1 MLLFQIWLGREHGTH
16 SRWKALHLST
26 RCKMFPSCTLS
37 LVPARA
43 FISAA
48 KPPDRVRWLCGGKWL
63 FTERMSV
70 HDKTP
75 VCASMF
81 KKKNPIPFFSQIH
94 RPSTFAGQ
102 LMTLMC
108 ASPSPAIFC
117 KWQMPALS
125 QKMYLFICFCQMNSA
140 RGWNLFSSFSFS
152 FLQWYEQMDL
162 PERCCTLLMLKCWI
176 YFTLTS
182 AAPVNTTAVT
192 ESVQNYYNCS
202 WYEN

>member
-1 MLLFQIWLGREHGTH
+1 MERTPDEKHSTLAPDVKCSHHALCPWYLPELSFQLPNLQIEWDDFAEVNGFLQKG
-16 SRWKALHLST
+16 
-26 RCKMFPSCTLS
+26 C
-37 LVPARA
+37 
-43 FISAA
+43 
-48 KPPDRVRWLCGGKWL
+48 LCMIKRQCVL
-63 FTERMSV
+63 
-70 HDKTP
+70 P
-75 VCASMF
+75 CL